1 MAKNESLSDL
11 IEQMIQQES
20 TEETSCIRLLVCKIT
35 PFINKMQNTVF
46 GEDDPNDKSRERTG
60 AAILY
65 RHIPTSEEINSRSN
79 FCENRHKNCNLNE

>member
-46 GEDDPNDKSRERTG
+46 SEDDPNDKSRERIG

-65 RHIPTSEEINSRSN
+65 RHLPTSEEINSRIN